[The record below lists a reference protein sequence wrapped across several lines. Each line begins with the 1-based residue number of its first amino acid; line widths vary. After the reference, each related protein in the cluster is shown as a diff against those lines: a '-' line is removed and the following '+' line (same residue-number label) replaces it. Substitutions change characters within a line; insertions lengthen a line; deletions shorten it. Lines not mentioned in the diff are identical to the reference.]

1 MPQPS
6 PFRPD
11 GLYARYARFLPRFG
25 GAGPVDLGQGF
36 TPLVRSRSI
45 GPQAGIADLRFKLE
59 GLNPTGSY
67 KDRFAGLAIGLAR
80 AEGAPRVVATSSGN
94 TGAALA
100 GFAAAAGMGCVL
112 YVSENAPQGKLAQML
127 AYGAAVWR
135 VARFTIDAA
144 ESARITAR
152 ITAET
157 QARGLG
163 LFVTAYAISPLP
175 MEGIKTLA
183 YELAEQAGPI
193 SDVFLPVGG
202 GGLHVACARGFADLV
217 AEGTLGRSPRL
228 HVVQPAG
235 NDTVA
240 TPLRQG
246 DPAARGVTTSTTISG
261 LGVGY
266 VLDGTEALRH
276 ARATGGQ
283 GWLLDE
289 DGIRA
294 IQRRLAVEEG
304 ILVEPAGAVAV
315 AGALAAAG
323 AGALTDA
330 ATVVCA
336 LTGHGFKDPATLRP
350 TGTEAPLIAGDDI
363 PATLEDRT

>member
-1 MPQPS
+1 VT
-6 PFRPD
+6 PFRPE
-11 GLYARYARFLPRFG
+11 GLYARYARFLPQVG

-36 TPLVRSRSI
+36 TPLVRSRAI

-59 GLNPTGSY
+59 GLNPSGSY

-80 AEGAPRVVATSSGN
+80 AAGARMVVATSSGN

-100 GFAAAAGMGCVL
+100 AFAAAAGMGCAL
-112 YVSENAPQGKLAQML
+112 YVSENAPQGKLDQML
-127 AYGAAVWR
+127 AYGASVFR
-135 VARFTIDAA
+135 VDRFTIDAA
-144 ESARITAR
+144 ESALISAKLEEEAR
-152 ITAET
+152 
-157 QARGLG
+157 ARGLE
-163 LFVTAYAISPLP
+163 LFITAYAISPVP

-183 YELAEQAGPI
+183 YELHEQAPEV

-202 GGLHVACARGFADLV
+202 GGLHVACARGYADLV
-217 AEGTLGRSPRL
+217 AEGALRRSPRM

-246 DPAARGVTTSTTISG
+246 DGRARAVTTSTTISG

-266 VLDGTEALRH
+266 VLDGDQVIDH
-276 ARATGGQ
+276 ARNTGGQ

-289 DGIRA
+289 DEIRA
-294 IQRRLAVEEG
+294 VQRRLAAEEG

-315 AGALAAAG
+315 AGALMAAAQGALAG
-323 AGALTDA
+323 AG
-330 ATVVCA
+330 TVVCT
-336 LTGHGFKDPATLRP
+336 LTGHGFKDPATLRAM
-350 TGTEAPLIAGDDI
+350 GAGARLIRRDQI
-363 PATLEDRT
+363 PDSLREMQ